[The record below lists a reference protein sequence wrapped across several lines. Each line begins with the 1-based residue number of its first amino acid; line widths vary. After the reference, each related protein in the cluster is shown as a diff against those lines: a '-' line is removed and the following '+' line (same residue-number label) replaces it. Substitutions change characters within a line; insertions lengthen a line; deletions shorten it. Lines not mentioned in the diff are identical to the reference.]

1 MTEIVLHDIDQVL
14 VDRIKR
20 VADTRGWTL
29 PRTLLHLFEQGLHVY
44 EGDGSV
50 HFDNSENDV
59 LEAALAALQDIPAD
73 GGSAM
78 IGKLPADEPGPD
90 TGVVDAAG
98 WGSAPAG
105 PVSGL

>member
-29 PRTLLHLFEQGLHVY
+29 PRTLLHLLEQGLHVY

-59 LEAALAALQDIPAD
+59 LEAALAARSEEHTSELQSLMRISYAVFCLKKKTFKHTDI
-73 GGSAM
+73 SFKHS
-78 IGKLPADEPGPD
+78 IHN
-90 TGVVDAAG
+90 TT
-98 WGSAPAG
+98 
-105 PVSGL
+105 